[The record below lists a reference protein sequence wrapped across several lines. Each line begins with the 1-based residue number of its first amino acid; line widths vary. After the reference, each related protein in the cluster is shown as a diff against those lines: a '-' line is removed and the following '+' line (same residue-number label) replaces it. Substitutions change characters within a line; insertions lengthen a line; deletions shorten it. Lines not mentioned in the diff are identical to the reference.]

1 MHFQQEVEWHALED
15 VDTDGIEDD
24 SFQNVTDV
32 HGEIGTPVLEEPMP
46 IWEMDRIITTE

>member
-1 MHFQQEVEWHALED
+1 MHFQQD

-32 HGEIGTPVLEEPMP
+32 HGEIGTPVFEEPMP
-46 IWEMDRIITTE
+46 IWEMEDTTE